1 MADQTASANY
11 FDTQGYRYS
20 NLQYQQLAYSPAV
33 TNASCIFYSF
43 GSNYSTL
50 DAYLTTQSNLESML
64 TAQASHSSFC
74 LDGPCKLTRIVNLA
88 AVTCCISIWD
98 SRHLAMTGGL

>member
-20 NLQYQQLAYSPAV
+20 SLQYQQLAYSPAV

-64 TAQASHSSFC
+64 TAQASHSSLW
-74 LDGPCKLTRIVNLA
+74 LDRPLKLTRIDVLA
-88 AVTCCISIWD
+88 PVTCCMSV
-98 SRHLAMTGGL
+98 